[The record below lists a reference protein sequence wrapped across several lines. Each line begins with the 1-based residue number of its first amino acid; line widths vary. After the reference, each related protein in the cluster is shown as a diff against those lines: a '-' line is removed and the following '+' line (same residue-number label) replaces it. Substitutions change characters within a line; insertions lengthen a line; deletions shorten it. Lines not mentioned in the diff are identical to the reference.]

1 MRTDCSVEDVHHKTV
16 RNGEQMVAVH
26 GCLSR
31 AKKYEHADNDKDVP
45 QGNEDPEVSQAL
57 QEFADPVSNG
67 RLLLTLV
74 KGVWCPLLQLKVEDC
89 TCIRQ

>member
-1 MRTDCSVEDVHHKTV
+1 MDITLHDTV
-16 RNGEQMVAVH
+16 SYIIYIYH
-26 GCLSR
+26 YKHSH
-31 AKKYEHADNDKDVP
+31 EHADNDKDVP

-74 KGVWCPLLQLKVEDC
+74 KGVWCPLLPEGNHREVDLYETPQYARAV
-89 TCIRQ
+89 